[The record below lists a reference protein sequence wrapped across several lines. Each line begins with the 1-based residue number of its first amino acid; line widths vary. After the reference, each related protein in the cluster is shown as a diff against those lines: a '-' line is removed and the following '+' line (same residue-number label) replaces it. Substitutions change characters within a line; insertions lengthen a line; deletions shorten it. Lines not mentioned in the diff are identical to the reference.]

1 MKRLVLLAP
10 SIVLLAAC
18 ARPADR
24 LQPGRWEFELVITSL
39 EAPGLPAETQQ
50 LMQASLNRPQTNRDC
65 VTSDAAANPL
75 RELREQVTRGQQG
88 MTCQTSEDVFS
99 RGVIR
104 FDANCQAVSGAG
116 RSQLALEGRF
126 NAITLQADVS
136 GNAEVPNPNGAGSQ
150 TVRTRGMIRG
160 RRLGDCARR

>member
-1 MKRLVLLAP
+1 MKRLILLAP
-10 SIVLLAAC
+10 WIAVLAGC
-18 ARPADR
+18 ARAPDQ

-50 LMQASLNRPQTNRDC
+50 MMQASLNRPQTNRDC
-65 VTSDAAANPL
+65 LTSDAAANPL
-75 RELREQVTRGQQG
+75 RELREQVTRGQEG

-104 FDANCQAVSGAG
+104 FGANCQAVNGG
-116 RSQLALEGRF
+116 RSQLTLEGRF
-126 NAITLQADVS
+126 NAITLQADIS

-160 RRLGDCARR
+160 RRTGDCAPR